1 MFRSNFEILTSSC
14 LSSLDSDMLLS
25 KRTMES
31 FLPGLI
37 YRDPRTGT
45 YTLYA
50 AEDVLW
56 RTEGENNP
64 RTKRNWDAEKDYSLK
79 CYRQKDFKEGEKV
92 CFKKCSRKM
101 GKPLAEY
108 VRKYEAN
115 ADGFCW
121 IYHKR

>member
-1 MFRSNFEILTSSC
+1 MISILIIIRLQYEKGKKVPCYQPVIPGSEIRGMFRSNFEILTSSC

-56 RTEGENNP
+56 RTEGRKQSPDKEELGC
-64 RTKRNWDAEKDYSLK
+64 RKRLFFEMLQAE
-79 CYRQKDFKEGEKV
+79 RF
-92 CFKKCSRKM
+92 
-101 GKPLAEY
+101 
-108 VRKYEAN
+108 
-115 ADGFCW
+115 
-121 IYHKR
+121 